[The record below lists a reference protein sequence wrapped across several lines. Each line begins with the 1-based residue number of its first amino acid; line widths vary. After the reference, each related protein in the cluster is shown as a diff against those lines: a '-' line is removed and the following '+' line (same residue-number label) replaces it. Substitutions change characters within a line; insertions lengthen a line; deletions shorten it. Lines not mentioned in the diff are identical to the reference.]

1 MSVNFSMHDELT
13 NILISL
19 NFFQVKQDVGDV
31 TILVNNAGVVTGTK
45 FLDLPDDK
53 IDLTFKV
60 NTTAHFWVSRTEA
73 VHCVTWDWYCSCR
86 AQVVYIHV
94 YIHVCVM
101 YLRITNEDDSS
112 LCECEPL
119 VVYM

>member
-1 MSVNFSMHDELT
+1 M
-13 NILISL
+13 
-19 NFFQVKQDVGDV
+19 KQDVGDV
-31 TILVNNAGVVTGTK
+31 TILVNNAGVVSGTK

-94 YIHVCVM
+94 YIHVIVM
-101 YLRITNEDDSS
+101 YLHITSEDDSS
-112 LCECEPL
+112 LCECELL